1 MTVRVVID
9 TNVWVSALLNPS
21 GFPAKLRTAFEKGL
35 FIPVLSEPLVEELVE
50 VLHRPRIRNKY
61 DLDEK
66 DIRELLILID
76 ERAESVLLSGTV
88 DICRDKD
95 DNLVIETAIEG
106 KAKYLVSRDDDIK
119 LDTKIASY
127 LLDHGITVV
136 SVAKFLASV
145 M

>member
-1 MTVRVVID
+1 MTIKVVID

-21 GFPAKLRTAFEKGL
+21 GFPARLRTAFENGL
-35 FIPVLSEPLVEELVE
+35 FTPILSEPLVKELIE

-61 DLDEK
+61 GLDEN

-95 DNLVIETAIEG
+95 DNLVIETG
-106 KAKYLVSRDDDIK
+106 C
-119 LDTKIASY
+119 
-127 LLDHGITVV
+127 
-136 SVAKFLASV
+136 
-145 M
+145 